1 MKYLKRISNAKISG
15 ERVKVRLLLGS
26 NIKSSW
32 REKKRSELKFGSDV
46 GKNGRIWRVNEVEDI
61 GNRVEIRS
69 SRPSFLSNSLFL
81 RLFERILKPLWN
93 NVHRYFSSITL
104 VISYLRT
111 IRKEKLFLPSFICD
125 SFSSLIRS

>member
-15 ERVKVRLLLGS
+15 DRVKVRLLLGS

-32 REKKRSELKFGSDV
+32 REKKRSELKFGPDV